1 MTSNQKSEM
10 IALIEERV
18 FYAQQFLS
26 ATFDLRS
33 QILFWRFDACVFVN
47 CKILFDA
54 ATEQL
59 AFTGCTF
66 QDCNIDQLVAD
77 EARAL
82 IAYDNI
88 FERPIAERKADFEE
102 RLAEAFARQKSKIT
116 PERVSGTR

>member
-1 MTSNQKSEM
+1 MT
-10 IALIEERV
+10 ALFEERV
-18 FYAQQFLS
+18 FYAQQFLG
-26 ATFDLRS
+26 ATLDLRS

-47 CKILFDA
+47 CRILMDT

-77 EARAL
+77 EARVF

-88 FERPIAERKADFEE
+88 FERPIAERKADFEW
-102 RLAEAFARQKSKIT
+102 RLAEALARQKSKT
-116 PERVSGTR
+116 PPERVSGTR